1 MKILT
6 VSMNNAGSKSAELSL
21 STLLCRSILQS
32 RHKPGAGIAK
42 PCAVWQARGG
52 LNMHFIMLRPRGRE
66 LLYFRCISSASNVY
80 KCQGYNN
87 KI

>member
-6 VSMNNAGSKSAELSL
+6 VSMNNPGSKSAAELSL

-52 LNMHFIMLRPRGRE
+52 LNMHFIML
-66 LLYFRCISSASNVY
+66 
-80 KCQGYNN
+80 
-87 KI
+87 